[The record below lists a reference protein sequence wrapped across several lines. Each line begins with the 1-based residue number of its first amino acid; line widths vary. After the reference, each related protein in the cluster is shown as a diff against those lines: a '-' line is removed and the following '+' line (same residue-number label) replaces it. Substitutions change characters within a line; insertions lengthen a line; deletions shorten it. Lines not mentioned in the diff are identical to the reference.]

1 MTEQYVELHAASAF
15 SFLEGASQPEELIK
29 RAFELEMPAMALL
42 DRNGFYGSA
51 RFHTSAKRNGVRAHI
66 GAEIAVSDFGPRL
79 SPPAWLPHR
88 AMAEPA
94 RLPLLCESRTGYQNL
109 CQLITQF
116 KMREK
121 TKVEG
126 AATLEDLEQYASGL
140 ICLTGG
146 DEGPLASALVTGGER
161 AGREVLERL
170 VRIFG
175 RRNVYVEVQ
184 RHYEREEEWRNQQ
197 AIGIARSLQLPVL
210 ATNGVR
216 YARPYDREVLD
227 LFTAVRHHAELDHAG
242 RLLALNSQRHL
253 RPTREMTRLFRD
265 VAGAVE
271 NTAELSSRLQF
282 QLDDLGYQF
291 PRYPVPEGETMD
303 SFLKKRVAEG
313 VARRYGAKRDAGL
326 LECATKQVEH
336 ELALIARLGFAGYFL
351 IVWDIVGFCKR
362 NDILIQGRGSAANS
376 AVCYALEITA
386 IDPVG
391 MELLFERFL
400 SESRGEWPDID
411 LDLPSEDK
419 REQAIQ
425 YVYQRY
431 GELGAAMTANV
442 ITYRGKSAAREVG
455 KALGF
460 DQESLGRLSS
470 LVSQWEWRGKTDT
483 MAHSFHNAG
492 FDLKHPRIAKY
503 LELCMRIQDL
513 PRHLGQHSGGMVIC
527 QGQLNRVV
535 PLERA
540 SMAGRTVVQW
550 DKEDCADL
558 GIIKVDL
565 LGLGMMAVL
574 KDCLELI
581 PQHYGEAV
589 DLAQLPEDSEV
600 YGVLQRADTVGM
612 FQVESRAQMASLPRN
627 HPTRFYDLVV
637 QVAIIRP
644 GPIVGKMMHP
654 YMRRRQ
660 KKEDVTYPHPS
671 LEPVLKRTLGVP
683 LFQEQL
689 LRIAMTVANFSG
701 AEAEELR
708 RAVGMRRSWERMKTL
723 EVKLRAGMTANGI
736 DTKTQD
742 TIVENISS
750 FALYGFPES
759 HAASFALIAYASAYF
774 KVKYLAA
781 FTCAILNNQPMGFY
795 SPAVLVK
802 DAQRHGLR
810 VKPIDV
816 QVSNWPCVI
825 EREPDG
831 SLSLR
836 LGLGYAKGL
845 RRQAAETIV
854 SARRQ
859 GGRFRSAEDL
869 VLRTSTVNRM
879 EFTLLARIGAL
890 NGIDAI
896 EHRRDALWQ
905 IDRAGKIEGPLLRQ
919 SSESLCEVGQ
929 SLPLQQMSTEERL
942 VSDYAGTGLTI
953 DKHPMY
959 HRRLELRRQQV
970 LSAQDLKLCKD
981 GEFVRT
987 AGCVIARQR
996 PGTAKGFIFLSMED
1010 ETGIANVIVTPDLYD
1025 RDRLTVTRSK
1035 FLLVEGPL
1043 QNQDGVIHVKAVRLK
1058 ALSDSNLDFRSHD
1071 FH

>member
-1 MTEQYVELHAASAF
+1 MTDRYVELHAVSAF

-29 RAFELEMPAMALL
+29 RAAELEMPAMALL
-42 DRNGFYGSA
+42 DRNGVYGAA
-51 RFHTSAKRNGVRAHI
+51 RFHTSGKRNGVRAHI
-66 GAEIAVSDFGPRL
+66 GAEVAVSSFGARWM
-79 SPPAWLPHR
+79 PPAWLPHQFV
-88 AMAEPA
+88 AEPP
-94 RLPLLCESRTGYQNL
+94 RLPLLCESQAGYQNL

-126 AATLEDLEQYASGL
+126 AARWGDLEQYAAGL

-146 DEGPLASALVTGGER
+146 EEGPLAAALAEGGEE
-161 AGREVLERL
+161 AGRETVEQL
-170 VRIFG
+170 VRIYG
-175 RRNVYVEVQ
+175 RNNVYVEVQ
-184 RHYEREEEWRNQQ
+184 RHYEREEEWRNQA
-197 AIGIARSLQLPVL
+197 AIRIARSLQLPVL

-216 YARPYDREVLD
+216 YATAYDREVLD
-227 LFTAVRHHAELDHAG
+227 LFTAVRHHTELDQAG
-242 RLLALNSQRHL
+242 RLLTVNSQRHL
-253 RPTREMTRLFRD
+253 RRASEMAKLFQD
-265 VAGAVE
+265 MPYTIE
-271 NTAELSSRLQF
+271 NSIELSSRLQF
-282 QLDDLGYQF
+282 ELDDLGYAF
-291 PRYPVPEGETMD
+291 PKYPVPEGESMD
-303 SFLKKRVAEG
+303 SFLRKRVTEG
-313 VARRYGAKRDAGL
+313 VMRRYGPKNDCAL
-326 LECATKQVEH
+326 LERAKKQVEH
-336 ELALIARLGFAGYFL
+336 ELDLIARLGFAGYFL
-351 IVWDIVGFCKR
+351 IVWDLVQFCKSR
-362 NDILIQGRGSAANS
+362 DILIQGRGSAANS
-376 AVCYALEITA
+376 AVCYALEITV

-400 SESRGEWPDID
+400 SENRGEWPDID
-411 LDLPSEDK
+411 LDLPSEGQ

-470 LVSQWEWRGKTDT
+470 LVSQWEWRGKNDT
-483 MAHSFHNAG
+483 IAHSFHHAG
-492 FDLKHPRIAKY
+492 FDIKHPRIAKY

-527 QGQLNRVV
+527 QGQLNSVV

-540 SMAGRTVVQW
+540 SMPGRTVVQW

-574 KDCLELI
+574 HDCLKLI
-581 PQHYGEAV
+581 PEHYGETV
-589 DLAQLPEDSEV
+589 DLAQLPEDDEV
-600 YGVLQRADTVGM
+600 YQVLQQADTVGM
-612 FQVESRAQMASLPRN
+612 FQIESRAQMASLPRN
-627 HPTRFYDLVV
+627 YPTRFYDLVV

-660 KKEDVTYPHPS
+660 KREAITYPHPS

-689 LRIAMTVANFSG
+689 LRIAMTVANFTG

-708 RAVGMRRSWERMKTL
+708 RAVGMRRSWERMKNL
-723 EVKLRAGMTANGI
+723 EVNLRAGMTTNGI
-736 DTKTQD
+736 DLNTQD

-759 HAASFALIAYASAYF
+759 HAASFAMIAYASAYL
-774 KVKYLAA
+774 KVRYLAA

-810 VKPIDV
+810 VLPIDV
-816 QVSNWPCVI
+816 QISDWPCTI
-825 EREPDG
+825 EQEQDR

-836 LGLGYAKGL
+836 MGLGYAKGL
-845 RRQAAETIV
+845 RNQSAELLVT
-854 SARRQ
+854 SRMQ
-859 GGRFRSAEDL
+859 DGPFRSAEDL
-869 VLRTSTVNRM
+869 ALRVPSLNRK
-879 EFTLLARIGAL
+879 ELTLLARIGAL
-890 NGIDAI
+890 NKIGAI

-905 IDRAGKIEGPLLRQ
+905 VDRAGKLEGPLLRQ
-919 SSESLCEVGQ
+919 SSEWLQEDSRT
-929 SLPLQQMSTEERL
+929 LPLQQMTTEERL
-942 VSDYAGTGLTI
+942 VSDYAGTGLTVG
-953 DKHPMY
+953 KHPMHY
-959 HRRLELRRQQV
+959 RRADLQHQGI
-970 LSAQDLKLCKD
+970 LSAQQLKICKD
-981 GEFVRT
+981 GQFVRT
-987 AGCVIARQR
+987 AGCIIARQR

-1010 ETGIANVIVTPDLYD
+1010 ETGIANVIVTPDLYE

-1035 FLLVEGPL
+1035 FLMVEGPL
-1043 QNQDGVIHVKAVRLK
+1043 QNQDGVVHVKATRLI
-1058 ALSDSNLDFRSHD
+1058 ALGDGALILRSHD

>member
-1 MTEQYVELHAASAF
+1 MTERYVELHATSAF
-15 SFLEGASQPEELIK
+15 SFLEGASQPEELMK
-29 RAFELEMPAMALL
+29 QAVELEMPAMALL
-42 DRNGFYGSA
+42 DRNGVYGSA
-51 RFHTSAKRNGVRAHI
+51 RFHTSGKLKGVRAHV
-66 GAEIAVSDFGPRL
+66 GSEIAASSFGTRL
-79 SPPAWLPHR
+79 TPPAWLPHQYQT
-88 AMAEPA
+88 EPS
-94 RLPLLCESRTGYQNL
+94 RLSLLCETRAGYQNL

-121 TKVEG
+121 VKAEG
-126 AATLEDLEQYASGL
+126 TATWDDLEQYSSGL
-140 ICLTGG
+140 VCLTGG
-146 DEGPLASALVTGGER
+146 EEGPLAAALVKGGEE
-161 AGREVLERL
+161 AGRETVERL

-175 RRNVYVEVQ
+175 RENVYVEVQ
-184 RHYEREEEWRNQQ
+184 RHYEREEEWRNQA
-197 AIGIARSLQLPVL
+197 AIRIAKSLNLTVL

-216 YARPYDREVLD
+216 YATAYDREVLD
-227 LFTAVRHHAELDHAG
+227 LFTAVRHHTELDQAG
-242 RLLALNSQRHL
+242 RLLALNNQRHL
-253 RPTREMTRLFRD
+253 RSAREMARLFHD
-265 VAGAVE
+265 LPYAVE
-271 NTAELSSRLQF
+271 STVELSSRLQF
-282 QLDDLGYQF
+282 ELSDLGYEF
-291 PRYPVPEGETMD
+291 PRYPVPEGDTMD
-303 SFLKKRVAEG
+303 SFLKKRVTEG
-313 VARRYGAKRDAGL
+313 VQRRYASKNNRDL
-326 LECATKQVEH
+326 LEKAKKQVEH
-336 ELALIARLGFAGYFL
+336 ELALISRLGFAGYFL
-351 IVWDIVGFCKR
+351 IVWDIVQFCKQ

-419 REQAIQ
+419 REQTIQ
-425 YVYQRY
+425 YVYRRY

-483 MAHSFHNAG
+483 MAHSFQNAG

-527 QGQLNRVV
+527 QGQLNCVV
-535 PLERA
+535 PIERA
-540 SMAGRTVVQW
+540 SMPARTVVQW

-574 KDCLELI
+574 RDCLELI
-581 PQHYGEAV
+581 PEHYGEKV
-589 DLAQLPEDSEV
+589 DLAQLPEDDGV
-600 YGVLQRADTVGM
+600 YKTLQQADTVGM

-627 HPTRFYDLVV
+627 HPTKFYDLVV

-660 KKEDVTYPHPS
+660 KREAVTYPHPS
-671 LEPVLKRTLGVP
+671 LEPALKRTLGVP

-708 RAVGMRRSWERMKTL
+708 RAVGMRRSWERMKNL
-723 EVKLRAGMTANGI
+723 EVKLRMGMTANGI
-736 DTKTQD
+736 DAKTQD
-742 TIVENISS
+742 NIVENISS

-759 HAASFALIAYASAYF
+759 HAASFALIAYASAYL

-795 SPAVLVK
+795 APAVLVK

-810 VKPIDV
+810 IKPIDV
-816 QVSNWPCVI
+816 QISDWPCTI
-825 EREPDG
+825 EHEPDG
-831 SLSLR
+831 LLSLR

-845 RRQAAETIV
+845 RRQ
-854 SARRQ
+854 SADALTASRLQ
-859 GGRFRSAEDL
+859 DGLFRSADDL
-869 VLRTSTVNRM
+869 TLRVASLNRK
-879 EFTLLARIGAL
+879 ELALLAHIGAL
-890 NGIDAI
+890 NRLDGIA
-896 EHRRDALWQ
+896 HRRDALWQ
-905 IDRAGKIEGPLLRQ
+905 VDRAGKIEGPLLRQ
-919 SSESLCEVGQ
+919 HGEWLIEDSQTS
-929 SLPLQQMSTEERL
+929 PLQQMTTEERL
-942 VSDYAGTGLTI
+942 VSDYAGTGLTVG
-953 DKHPMY
+953 KHPMHY
-959 HRRLELRRQQV
+959 RRSELRSQRV
-970 LSAQDLKLCKD
+970 LSAQELKACRD
-981 GEFVRT
+981 GQFVRT

-1010 ETGIANVIVTPDLYD
+1010 ETGIANVIVTPDLYE
-1025 RDRLTVTRSK
+1025 RERLVVTRSK
-1035 FLLVEGPL
+1035 FLLAEGPL
-1043 QNQDGVIHVKAVRLK
+1043 QNQDGVIHIKAVRLVT
-1058 ALSDSNLDFRSHD
+1058 LSDAALELRSHD